1 MKSLQLK
8 DNIHWV
14 GALDPNLRI
23 FDIIMYTPYGTS
35 YNSYVVKGNDKTAVF
50 ETVKVEFFEEYID
63 RLKDLNID
71 ITKIDY
77 VVVDHT
83 EPDHAGS
90 VARLLEISPKAKV
103 VGSAAAIKFLKEIAN
118 TDFEYITVKDGSQ
131 LDLGGKT
138 LQFISAPFLHWPDSI
153 YTYVPED
160 EILITCDSFGSHY
173 SSKAIIN
180 SKVENKDHYL
190 EALKYYFDCIFGP
203 YKNYVLRAIK
213 KIENLKIDMILPGH
227 GPVLV
232 ENPMEIVEFYRKWST
247 PKEVSEDAKKLVTI
261 PYVSAYGYTETMAKE
276 LARGIESAGNIEV
289 KLYNI
294 IHSDMGE
301 IVESITNS
309 QGVLFGSPTIVGE
322 LLEPVRDV
330 LSKLNPIVHGGK
342 LASAFGSYGW
352 SGEAIPRMETRL
364 KELNMRLVGPSLKI
378 NFKPS
383 DKEIKEIFNFGVE
396 FGEILIGIKDFVAF
410 DNKKVSLGQK
420 SNEGS
425 DKMNENNSSQ
435 GSGLKL
441 WKCVIC
447 GEIFEAETVPEI
459 CSVCGAGSDQFI
471 EVKREVST
479 FTSDKE
485 ETIIILGNGAAGFYA
500 AKAIRQRNSKAIIK
514 MLSNE
519 SEHSY
524 VRTQLSDLITE
535 EPDNTFYLE
544 RDSWYKENN
553 IIELLNVNV
562 NVINKDL
569 KILSLDNGE
578 SIKYDKLILA
588 NGSYNFVPPT
598 KVKTSSSE
606 IEINSWTYNSVKGI
620 HTIKKLEDVN
630 KIKSELPKAK
640 NVVVVGGGLLGLE
653 AAWEFQK
660 RNINVTV
667 VELAPRMLP
676 RQLDIDGSKLLET
689 LIRKTPINVLLG
701 EAVDFITADSKG
713 VKSLKLKSGKVIDA
727 DMVVFS
733 VGVRS
738 NISIASPIGIE
749 CNKGIIVNEN
759 MNTNVPDIF
768 ACGDVA
774 ELFGIYYGNWPAAI
788 EMGKVAGANAAGDN
802 IKFEKFVSST
812 VFSAMDTQVFS
823 AGSVNFEDESLE
835 KIGLVDSNNNKYI
848 KLFFDNNKLVGG
860 ILIGDIAPS
869 IKIIEGIQNG
879 YDKSTTLSKGIL

>member
-1 MKSLQLK
+1 MKSLKLK

-14 GALDPNLRI
+14 GALDPNLRV

-35 YNSYVVKGNDKTAVF
+35 YNSYVVKGNNKTAVF
-50 ETVKVEFFEEYID
+50 ETVKVEFFEEYIN
-63 RLKDLNID
+63 RLKHLNID
-71 ITKIDY
+71 TTKIDY
-77 VVVDHT
+77 IVVDHT

-90 VARLLEISPKAKV
+90 VAKLLEISPNAKV
-103 VGSAAAIKFLKEIAN
+103 VGSTSAIKFLKEITN

-153 YTYVPED
+153 YTYIPED
-160 EILITCDSFGSHY
+160 EVLITCDSFGSHY
-173 SSKAIIN
+173 SSEAVIN
-180 SKVENKDHYL
+180 SKVENRENYL

-203 YKNYVLRAIK
+203 YKPYVLKAIK

-232 ENPMEIVEFYRKWST
+232 ENPMEIVELYREWST
-247 PKEVSEDAKKLVTI
+247 PKEIPSDAKKLVTI
-261 PYVSAYGYTETMAKE
+261 PYVSAYGYTETIAKE
-276 LARGIESAGNIEV
+276 LAKGIESVGNIEV

-294 IHSDMGE
+294 ISNEMGE

-342 LASAFGSYGW
+342 FAAAFGSYGW
-352 SGEAIPRMETRL
+352 SGEAVPRMESRL
-364 KELNMRLVGPSLKI
+364 KELNMKLVGPSLKI

-383 DKEIKEIFNFGVE
+383 DKEIKEIFDFGVK
-396 FGEILIGIKDFVAF
+396 FGEILLGIKEFVPF
-410 DNKKVSLGQK
+410 DNSKK
-420 SNEGS
+420 SNKETN
-425 DKMNENNSSQ
+425 KNNSSQ
-435 GSGLKL
+435 TSGLKL

-471 EVKREVST
+471 EVEREVST

-485 ETIIILGNGAAGFYA
+485 DNIVILGNGAAGFYA

-514 MLSNE
+514 MVSNE
-519 SEHSY
+519 PEHSY

-544 RDSWYKENN
+544 KENWYKENN
-553 IIELLNVNV
+553 IVEILNVNV
-562 NVINKDL
+562 NTIDKES
-569 KILSLDNGE
+569 KTLSLDNGE
-578 SIKYDKLILA
+578 TIKYDKLILA

-598 KVKTSSSE
+598 KVKTDDSE
-606 IEINSWTYNSVKGI
+606 IEINSWTYNTVKGI
-620 HTIKKLEDVN
+620 HTIKKLADVN
-630 KIKSELPKAK
+630 KIKSELPEAK
-640 NVVVVGGGLLGLE
+640 NVLVVGGGLLGLE

-660 RNINVTV
+660 RGINVTV
-667 VELAPRMLP
+667 VELSPRMLP
-676 RQLDIDGSKLLET
+676 RQLDIDGSKILET
-689 LIRKTPINVLLG
+689 LVRKTPINVLLG
-701 EAVDFITADSKG
+701 EAIDFITADANG
-713 VKSLKLKSGKVIDA
+713 VKSVQLKCGKVIDA
-727 DMVVFS
+727 DMIVFS
-733 VGVRS
+733 VGVRA
-738 NISIASPIGIE
+738 NVSIATPIGVE
-749 CNKGIIVNEN
+749 CNKGIIVDET
-759 MNTNVPDIF
+759 MKTNLPNIF

-774 ELFGIYYGNWPAAI
+774 ELHDTYYGNWPAAI
-788 EMGKVAGANAAGDN
+788 EMGKVAGANATGDN

-823 AGSVNFEDESLE
+823 AGTINFEDESLE
-835 KIGLVDSNNNKYI
+835 KIGLVDNKNNKYI
-848 KLFFDNNKLVGG
+848 KLFFADNKLVGG
-860 ILIGDIAPS
+860 ILIGDLTHS
-869 IKIIEGIQNG
+869 IKIIEGIQNS
-879 YDKSTTLSKGIL
+879 YDKSTVLSKGIL